1 MRIKFVPN
9 VVVLLI
15 APLIALLAA
24 APLLAW
30 EPDTTDPMQ
39 LDVQKAIVEIKK
51 VDPGI
56 EAFFDHSA
64 GYAVF
69 PSVGKGGIVV
79 GGAYGKGLVIAD
91 NLVEGY
97 TTLTQAT
104 VGLQL
109 GGQKYAQFI
118 FFKDRVALENFKRGN
133 LEFGAQ
139 ASAVAATKG
148 ASADTSYDKGVA
160 VFTNAS
166 GGLMVEGSIGGQKFT
181 YTAKQ

>member
-1 MRIKFVPN
+1 MRKMYLPT
-9 VVVLLI
+9 VLSL
-15 APLIALLAA
+15 LGTLLAA
-24 APLLAW
+24 TPLLAW
-30 EPDTTDPMQ
+30 EPDTSDPMQ

-91 NLVEGY
+91 NQVEGY

-118 FFKDRVALENFKRGN
+118 FFRDTTALNHFKRGN
-133 LEFGAQ
+133 FEFSAQ
-139 ASAVAATKG
+139 ASAVAIKAG
-148 ASADTSYDKGVA
+148 ASADANYDGGV
-160 VFTNAS
+160 VIFTHAS
-166 GGLMVEGSIGGQKFT
+166 GGLMFEGSVGGQKFT
-181 YTAKQ
+181 YEAKGG

>member
-1 MRIKFVPN
+1 MHNKL
-9 VVVLLI
+9 VLYAQIVL
-15 APLIALLAA
+15 AALATLLLAA
-24 APLLAW
+24 PLFAF
-30 EPDTTDPMQ
+30 EPDTSDPMQ
-39 LDVQKAIVEIKK
+39 LDVQKAILAIKQ

-64 GYAVF
+64 AYAVY
-69 PSVGKGGIVV
+69 PNVGKGGVVV

-91 NLVEGY
+91 GKVEGY
-97 TTLTQAT
+97 TSMTQAT
-104 VGLQL
+104 LGLQL

-139 ASAVAATKG
+139 ASAVAATRG

-181 YTAKQ
+181 YTPKP